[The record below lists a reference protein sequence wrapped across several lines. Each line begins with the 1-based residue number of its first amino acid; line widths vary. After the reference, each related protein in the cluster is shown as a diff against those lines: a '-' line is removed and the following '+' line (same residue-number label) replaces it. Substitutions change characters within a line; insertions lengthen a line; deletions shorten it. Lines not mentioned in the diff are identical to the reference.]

1 MYCLPAT
8 LRIPAHPAST
18 PCGAVVFY
26 RFVCH
31 WYWHSFMLNER
42 SNMQKLVRRSDLA
55 RSAPP
60 WSTSGAGALATAPVP
75 HDDDQGS
82 QVVRNKDVAVSQS
95 QGGGAV
101 FMPSVFFCFRTQ
113 ILTRAY
119 RHGEEAQEA
128 PHACRG
134 GESGERA
141 LQLARRASGT
151 LHNACTPF
159 SCACT
164 SPPPSGV
171 DSRCGLGGAHGC
183 SADAQRCLVR
193 TIKFGF
199 ALTTFLL
206 TLRALSPAFTSSA
219 LCMAQR

>member
-1 MYCLPAT
+1 MNVRTCKNWCAARTLHALHRLGPHLAQVRLPRLLFFMT
-8 LRIPAHPAST
+8 TTREVRWCET
-18 PCGAVVFY
+18 KMWQ
-26 RFVCH
+26 CH
-31 WYWHSFMLNER
+31 KVKEGGQFSCHLFFLFSYP
-42 SNMQKLVRRSDLA
+42 K
-55 RSAPP
+55 
-60 WSTSGAGALATAPVP
+60 SGT
-75 HDDDQGS
+75 
-82 QVVRNKDVAVSQS
+82 
-95 QGGGAV
+95 
-101 FMPSVFFCFRTQ
+101 C
-113 ILTRAY
+113 I

-141 LQLARRASGT
+141 RQLARRASGT

>member
-18 PCGAVVFY
+18 PCGAVVLY

-42 SNMQKLVRRSDLA
+42 SNMQKLVRRLDLA

-60 WSTSGAGALATAPVP
+60 WSRSGAGALATAPVP

-113 ILTRAY
+113 N
-119 RHGEEAQEA
+119 
-128 PHACRG
+128 
-134 GESGERA
+134 
-141 LQLARRASGT
+141 LARASDMGRKRKKHRT
-151 LHNACTPF
+151 HVEEE
-159 SCACT
+159 S
-164 SPPPSGV
+164 
-171 DSRCGLGGAHGC
+171 
-183 SADAQRCLVR
+183 LVR
-193 TIKFGF
+193 GRVNWRGVRPGRCTMHARHFHAP
-199 ALTTFLL
+199 ALHPRPPESIAGAVLAEHTGAVRMPKDAWLGPSNSDSL
-206 TLRALSPAFTSSA
+206 
-219 LCMAQR
+219 

>member
-1 MYCLPAT
+1 MNVRTRKNWCAARTLHALHRLGPHLAQVRLPRLLFLMTTTREA
-8 LRIPAHPAST
+8 RW
-18 PCGAVVFY
+18 CGSMLWQ
-26 RFVCH
+26 CH
-31 WYWHSFMLNER
+31 KVKE
-42 SNMQKLVRRSDLA
+42 
-55 RSAPP
+55 
-60 WSTSGAGALATAPVP
+60 
-75 HDDDQGS
+75 
-82 QVVRNKDVAVSQS
+82 
-95 QGGGAV
+95 GGA
-101 FMPSVFFCFRTQ
+101 SSHCSCFFCFRTHV
-113 ILTRAY
+113 LARAY
-119 RHGEEAQEA
+119 HHGEEAQEA

-199 ALTTFLL
+199 ALTTSLL

>member
-1 MYCLPAT
+1 MNVRTCKNWCAAWTLHALHRLGPHLAQVRLPRLLFLMTTTREA
-8 LRIPAHPAST
+8 RR
-18 PCGAVVFY
+18 CGPMLWQ
-26 RFVCH
+26 CH
-31 WYWHSFMLNER
+31 KVKE
-42 SNMQKLVRRSDLA
+42 
-55 RSAPP
+55 
-60 WSTSGAGALATAPVP
+60 
-75 HDDDQGS
+75 
-82 QVVRNKDVAVSQS
+82 
-95 QGGGAV
+95 GGA
-101 FMPSVFFCFRTQ
+101 SSHCSCFFCFRTHV
-113 ILTRAY
+113 LARAY
-119 RHGEEAQEA
+119 HHGEEAQEA

-199 ALTTFLL
+199 ALTTSLL

-219 LCMAQR
+219 LCMGQR

>member
-1 MYCLPAT
+1 M
-8 LRIPAHPAST
+8 
-18 PCGAVVFY
+18 
-26 RFVCH
+26 
-31 WYWHSFMLNER
+31 
-42 SNMQKLVRRSDLA
+42 DLA

-82 QVVRNKDVAVSQS
+82 QVVWVNVVAVSQS
-95 QGGGAV
+95 QGSGDD
-101 FMPSVFFCFRTQ
+101 FFFFCFRTHV
-113 ILTRAY
+113 LARAY
-119 RHGEEAQEA
+119 HHGEEAQEA

-164 SPPPSGV
+164 SPSPSGV
-171 DSRCGLGGAHGC
+171 DSRCGLGGAHRC

-199 ALTTFLL
+199 ALTTSLL